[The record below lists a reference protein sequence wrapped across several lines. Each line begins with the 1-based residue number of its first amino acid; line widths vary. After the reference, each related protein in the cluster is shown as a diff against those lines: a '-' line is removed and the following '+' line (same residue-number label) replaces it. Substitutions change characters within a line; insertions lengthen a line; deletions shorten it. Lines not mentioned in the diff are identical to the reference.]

1 MTRDE
6 AQSGLLVLTAQMN
19 GDELEVLTRFASKIV
34 RGSAKHGAMDLDSDT
49 RDWAVEIQEEM
60 TDAACYMHMREI
72 QYERRMNAG
81 LRELRDNAP
90 TIGGG
95 MDLVLGVLAS
105 GEG

>member
-1 MTRDE
+1 MNRDD
-6 AQSGLLVLTAQMN
+6 AHRALLALTDRMN
-19 GDELEVLTRFASKIV
+19 ADELEVLGRFARKIV
-34 RGSAKHGAMDLDSDT
+34 NGAAKHGPMSLDTDT

-90 TIGGG
+90 
-95 MDLVLGVLAS
+95 VQAFE
-105 GEG
+105 GEAP